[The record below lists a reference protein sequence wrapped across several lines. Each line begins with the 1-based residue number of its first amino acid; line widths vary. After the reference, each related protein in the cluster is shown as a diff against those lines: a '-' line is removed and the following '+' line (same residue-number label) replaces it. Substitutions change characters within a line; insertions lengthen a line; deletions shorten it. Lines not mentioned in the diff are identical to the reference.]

1 MKASRDTAVERVTES
16 HPHGQLG
23 QLEIVVI
30 DVWLG
35 FDRPTGCSLTRG
47 VMLCASVC
55 ATAGRSQL
63 SAAMRG

>member
-1 MKASRDTAVERVTES
+1 MERGRES
-16 HPHGQLG
+16 NPHGQLG

-30 DVWLG
+30 DAGLG
-35 FDRPTGCSLTRG
+35 FDPPTGCSLIRG